1 MAEQLGIDWDAQ
13 PLGTQRDA
21 ELARA
26 LGVSKYVVWRER
38 KKRGI
43 AKVRRVDWDSV
54 PLGEVSD
61 VIIAERLK
69 VDPTSVGAQRRRRRI
84 RSHREIDWDA
94 QPYATK
100 SDVEIATSL
109 GVTPRTVGIQRRAR
123 RILRRRESDASFEV
137 NARCAARRRHLSS
150 LGSAIDWDTQ
160 PLGKVSDVALA
171 SSCGISAHAVRRQR
185 VKRGIASAPRETV
198 RQHVVGRQGPS
209 LAR

>member
-1 MAEQLGIDWDAQ
+1 MAGQLRIDWEAQ

-54 PLGEVSD
+54 PLGEVPD
-61 VIIAERLK
+61 VIIAQRLK

-100 SDVEIATSL
+100 SDAEIATLL
-109 GVTPRTVGIQRRAR
+109 GVTPRTVGIQRRTR
-123 RILRRRESDASFEV
+123 RILRRRQSDAMFE
-137 NARCAARRRHLSS
+137 AERRQHQPSHE
-150 LGSAIDWDTQ
+150 SAIDWDTQ

-171 SSCGISAHAVRRQR
+171 SSCGISVHAVRRQR
-185 VKRGIASAPRETV
+185 VKRGIASAPRV
-198 RQHVVGRQGPS
+198 RSV
-209 LAR
+209 